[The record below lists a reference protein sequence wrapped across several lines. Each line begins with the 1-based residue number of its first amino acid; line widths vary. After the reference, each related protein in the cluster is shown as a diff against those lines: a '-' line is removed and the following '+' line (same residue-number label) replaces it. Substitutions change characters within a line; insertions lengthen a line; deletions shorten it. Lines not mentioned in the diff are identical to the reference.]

1 MYNTTSKK
9 FTLKR
14 CEKRQSTLKS
24 LAPKKSRV
32 KKIIEKVASLDDV
45 SIQEKNDTN

>member
-1 MYNTTSKK
+1 MYNTASKK

-32 KKIIEKVASLDDV
+32 KKIIEKVAAMDNSDD
-45 SIQEKNDTN
+45 SSK

>member
-1 MYNTTSKK
+1 MYNNTTKK

-32 KKIIEKVASLDDV
+32 KKIIEKVAAMDNDNSDDN
-45 SIQEKNDTN
+45 SK